1 MPFLCCFW
9 TILDSGFVLF
19 PCSVSTRKQL
29 PSCWEQL
36 VNILHSW
43 RKPRLTVAP
52 WTLWWCAWKILTLE
66 SRRLQP
72 GRLHILQG
80 IMQVLWHVWKEGDSS
95 LGLFDKNS
103 FVYCKQSFKGV
114 AGHHERAVWKESH
127 TVWIKYLQNTFTF
140 ESNRREIWRR
150 CVVWPS
156 GTGNGA
162 LPVIPTL
169 KQVPPT
175 LVTQQDTVSR
185 PNQTKPDKTKQN
197 SSAKQ
202 PDNYFLGS
210 WSDNAAFVVV
220 ILWARA
226 PSRQGIPSQSSGPL
240 HEWMTNEWCEKME

>member
-36 VNILHSW
+36 VNTLRSW

-95 LGLFDKNS
+95 LGLLDKNS
-103 FVYCKQSFKGV
+103 FVYCKQS
-114 AGHHERAVWKESH
+114 
-127 TVWIKYLQNTFTF
+127 LQQQMLLDIM
-140 ESNRREIWRR
+140 REQ
-150 CVVWPS
+150 S
-156 GTGNGA
+156 G
-162 LPVIPTL
+162 
-169 KQVPPT
+169 K
-175 LVTQQDTVSR
+175 R
-185 PNQTKPDKTKQN
+185 
-197 SSAKQ
+197 
-202 PDNYFLGS
+202 
-210 WSDNAAFVVV
+210 V
-220 ILWARA
+220 ILFGSNIYKTLLHLSPTEGKFEGDVWYGRVGLVMARC
-226 PSRQGIPSQSSGPL
+226 L
-240 HEWMTNEWCEKME
+240 